1 MANIMAA
8 SAGVRKQGTGSQR
21 RSPRSPL
28 GGPLAIIAPSLF
40 MTMDNSLS
48 HAACG
53 SGSLAQVWLGVSRGR
68 LQGGFTSAAPSQ
80 S

>member
-1 MANIMAA
+1 MAA
-8 SAGVRKQGTGSQR
+8 SAGVRKQGTGFQR
-21 RSPRSPL
+21 RAPRSPL
-28 GGPLAIIAPSLF
+28 GGPLALIAPALF
-40 MTMDNSLS
+40 MTMDNGRS

-53 SGSLAQVWLGVSRGR
+53 SGSLAPVSRGR